1 MRMDGVGIGN
11 AQVMCGLVVAESHTP
26 LELKDTTKQ
35 KLVFVKIMSEMMVKG

>member
-35 KLVFVKIMSEMMVKG
+35 TKRSTPSFFSLTSII

>member
-35 KLVFVKIMSEMMVKG
+35 TNEVRRPSSH